1 MSHEN
6 DQGCDYRS
14 CVDFSEF
21 PIRSVGAYL
30 SYKYIWVSFLHQT
43 RGRIS
48 RRPLGFTRLSYS
60 YAILARC
67 CPRPTKTTRTQLMG
81 GGGRTI
87 AFLTRK
93 STLADTVRMYSN
105 ATLFAFEDILKIRHC
120 CPSTPLHLNRRVY
133 RDFEI
138 SMYWLWICKGKCR
151 GKKFNIRDLRRFSN
165 FRRNGNLMTKIGNNS
180 KEIVR
185 PLKELAITWLPR
197 LFLGVFKE
205 YIIRIRRK
213 KVMKIK
219 ILRCIGIVKLL
230 LLMTTTVL
238 ITTMIMMVVAVG
250 FIRIEK
256 KQRKYISRFNNSVGK
271 SYLQKNKTHVSTN
284 ISAILVHFLC
294 NYPFSFIPVVIK
306 STRHLLFFQKL
317 KAKLT
322 TRKFSFIASED
333 CTKYV
338 LF

>member
-1 MSHEN
+1 
-6 DQGCDYRS
+6 
-14 CVDFSEF
+14 
-21 PIRSVGAYL
+21 
-30 SYKYIWVSFLHQT
+30 
-43 RGRIS
+43 
-48 RRPLGFTRLSYS
+48 
-60 YAILARC
+60 
-67 CPRPTKTTRTQLMG
+67 
-81 GGGRTI
+81 
-87 AFLTRK
+87 
-93 STLADTVRMYSN
+93 
-105 ATLFAFEDILKIRHC
+105 
-120 CPSTPLHLNRRVY
+120 
-133 RDFEI
+133 
-138 SMYWLWICKGKCR
+138 
-151 GKKFNIRDLRRFSN
+151 
-165 FRRNGNLMTKIGNNS
+165 MTKIGNNS

-306 STRHLLFFQKL
+306 STRHLFFQKL